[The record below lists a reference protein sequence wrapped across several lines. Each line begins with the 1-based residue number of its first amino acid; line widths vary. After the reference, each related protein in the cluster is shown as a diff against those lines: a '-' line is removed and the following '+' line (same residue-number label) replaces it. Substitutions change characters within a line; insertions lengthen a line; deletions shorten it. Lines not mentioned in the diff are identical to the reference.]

1 MYQPRRRMT
10 EEEAKKD
17 ALDAESRLEWYE
29 MAAEGRDYCGNKWPT
44 KQNDKASSHSA
55 ASNKAFH
62 RPLRTAGTNILNN
75 ANVNR
80 VQDKTS
86 TTTPKTSQI
95 LTELEIATHISK
107 EGREV
112 LKGIAK
118 SQEQIQQTLK
128 RTQMCLD
135 RNRDTVNASV
145 SLEKRWKE
153 VGSIFPWPQHN
164 CC

>member
-55 ASNKAFH
+55 NKAFG

-75 ANVNR
+75 AN
-80 VQDKTS
+80 
-86 TTTPKTSQI
+86 TSQI

-107 EGREV
+107 EGKEV
-112 LKGIAK
+112 LQGIAN
-118 SQEQIQQTLK
+118 SQKKIQETLK
-128 RTQMCLD
+128 STQICLD

-153 VGSIFPWPQHN
+153 VGLIFP
-164 CC
+164 

>member
-1 MYQPRRRMT
+1 MYQPRRMN

-55 ASNKAFH
+55 NKAFG

-75 ANVNR
+75 ANVNN
-80 VQDKTS
+80 QDKTS
-86 TTTPKTSQI
+86 TTTPNTSQI

-164 CC
+164 CY

>member
-55 ASNKAFH
+55 NKAFG

-75 ANVNR
+75 KNVNNKN
-80 VQDKTS
+80 VNKFTTKTS
-86 TTTPKTSQI
+86 TTTTITS
-95 LTELEIATHISK
+95 EIATHISK

-153 VGSIFPWPQHN
+153 VGSIFP
-164 CC
+164 

>member
-1 MYQPRRRMT
+1 MN

-44 KQNDKASSHSA
+44 KQKDKASSHSA

-75 ANVNR
+75 ANEKYPR
-80 VQDKTS
+80 QKFT

-107 EGREV
+107 EGKEV
-112 LKGIAK
+112 LQGIAN
-118 SQEQIQQTLK
+118 SQKKIQETLK
-128 RTQMCLD
+128 STQICLD

-153 VGSIFPWPQHN
+153 VGSIFP
-164 CC
+164 

>member
-1 MYQPRRRMT
+1 MYQQRHMT

-44 KQNDKASSHSA
+44 KQNDNASSHSA

-75 ANVNR
+75 ANVIKF
-80 VQDKTS
+80 QDKTS
-86 TTTPKTSQI
+86 TTTPGTSQI
-95 LTELEIATHISK
+95 STEIEIATHISK

-118 SQEQIQQTLK
+118 SQVMIQGTLK
-128 RTQMCLD
+128 STQQCLD

-153 VGSIFPWPQHN
+153 VGLIFP
-164 CC
+164 